1 MDQLSGGWL
10 ERDKFFPKIHVCAA
24 QAAIYNHTANHHM
37 RGTVKC
43 RWIKLIDS
51 LGPSDPDEATFT
63 KLPNGDYLET
73 GSMPSPDHND
83 AVTEFEEVWRR
94 GVLVPGSE
102 CAWIIQSVDGKT
114 FLGRVGG
121 SYLVLSEGK
130 GGVFNARREEWDEQD
145 GWRINYA
152 IGNVEGLP
160 RLASIGDQIN
170 SESSWSIGEKVVVLG
185 NDYIVRAFE
194 EL

>member
-1 MDQLSGGWL
+1 
-10 ERDKFFPKIHVCAA
+10 
-24 QAAIYNHTANHHM
+24 M

-73 GSMPSPDHND
+73 GSMPSPNHND
-83 AVTEFEEVWRR
+83 DVTEFEEVWRR
-94 GVLVPGSE
+94 GALLPGSE

-121 SYLVLSEGK
+121 SYLALSEGK

-145 GWRINYA
+145 GWRIIYA

-160 RLASIGDQIN
+160 RLASSGNQIKK
-170 SESSWSIGEKVVVLG
+170 EASWSIGEKVVVLG
-185 NDYIVRAFE
+185 NDYVVRGFE

>member
-1 MDQLSGGWL
+1 MFVPPQ
-10 ERDKFFPKIHVCAA
+10 R
-24 QAAIYNHTANHHM
+24 AICITLLIITCE
-37 RGTVKC
+37 GTVKC

-63 KLPNGDYLET
+63 KLGNGDYLET

-83 AVTEFEEVWRR
+83 VVTKFEEVWRR
-94 GVLVPGSE
+94 GVLLPGSE
-102 CAWIIQSVDGKT
+102 FAWIIQSVDGKT
-114 FLGRVGG
+114 FMGRVGG
-121 SYLVLSEGK
+121 SYLALSEGN
-130 GGVFNARREEWDEQD
+130 GDVFNARREEWDEQE

-160 RLASIGDQIN
+160 RLASISDQIK
-170 SESSWSIGEKVVVLG
+170 SESSWSIGDKVVVLG
-185 NDYIVRAFE
+185 NDYIVRGFE